1 MVQSAVSPSDAWG
14 RLAPLVFLGIWSGG
28 FIALKIGLQYADPL
42 TFLALRYACVI
53 VLLLPLLFWLQPSFP
68 KTMKAW
74 LALIGVGLFL
84 QAGYFSFT
92 YLSLYH
98 GLSAGTVALIV
109 NQQPILVGLLIP
121 FMTQERVTS
130 IRWIGLLLGV
140 IGASIVIVSNSGAS
154 AGSAT
159 GVLFGLLAL
168 MSITGSTLV
177 EKRCGAPTHP
187 VTANLV
193 QCGVGLLVSAPLSLA
208 IEPMHVDW
216 TWPLV
221 SSLAYLVVGAT
232 ILAITLL
239 LTMIRRGEASR
250 VSALFFMVPPTT
262 ALLAYIVLDEKL
274 VLAAIPGMLLAVG
287 GIFLVMR
294 EK

>member
-1 MVQSAVSPSDAWG
+1 MVKSAVNPSVTWSS
-14 RLAPLVFLGIWSGG
+14 LAPLVFLGIWSGG

-53 VLLLPLLFWLQPSFP
+53 AVLLPLLLWLRPNFP
-68 KTMKAW
+68 KTMKAL

-121 FMTQERVTS
+121 FMTQEHVTS

-140 IGASIVIVSNSGAS
+140 IGASIVIVSNSGTS

-177 EKRCGAPTHP
+177 EKRYGAPTHP
-187 VTANLV
+187 IAANLV
-193 QCGVGLLVSAPLSLA
+193 QCSVGFFISAPLSYA

-221 SSLAYLVVGAT
+221 GSLAYLVIGAT

-239 LTMIRRGEASR
+239 LSMIRRGEASR
-250 VSALFFMVPPTT
+250 VSALFFMVPPAT
-262 ALLAYIVLDEKL
+262 ALLAYFVLDEKL
-274 VLAAIPGMLLAVG
+274 VPAVILGMMLAVG